1 MQNKLRRIL
10 QKQDGIAILIVLCLG
25 ALLLALAA
33 ALGYAASVLTA
44 NANSQ
49 LREQEAYQLA
59 VSFSDVLEGELQN
72 EGSEFAKFINGT
84 YMVLESYG
92 TNIYTQESG
101 KTVLEI
107 KGGNKNDANENDANE
122 NDANEN
128 DANKLQGGADTL
140 TITLQRRPGEKAEDL
155 AMDVPYIDMTDLK
168 NQLNT
173 LKAPDYKIEDLQLD
187 ITVTAE
193 KSGAAYAYTVTY
205 DRSAHYDE
213 MYFTIDSQTVRYKWV
228 ENTTKFKNPS
238 VKEPFDLD
246 DGVKHT
252 LTVHFNTSKAPSAV
266 SYVRGVRAAQGGTP

>member
-1 MQNKLRRIL
+1 MIRRKGKCPMQNKLRRIL

-59 VSFSDVLEGELQN
+59 VSFSDVLQGELQDDTS
-72 EGSEFAKFINGT
+72 GFAAFVNGT
-84 YMVLESYG
+84 YMISEAYG

-101 KTVLEI
+101 KTVLTTD
-107 KGGNKNDANENDANE
+107 DAD
-122 NDANEN
+122 
-128 DANKLQGGADTL
+128 KLQGGADTL
-140 TITLQRRPGEKAEDL
+140 TVTLQRRPGEKAEDL
-155 AMDVPYIDMTDLK
+155 TMDVPYTDMGDLK

-173 LKAPDYKIEDLQLD
+173 LTAADHKIEDLQLD

-205 DRSAHYDE
+205 DRSAHYDDV
-213 MYFTIDSQTVRYKWV
+213 YFTIDGKTARYDWVRD
-228 ENTTKFKNPS
+228 TATFKNQNTS
-238 VKEPFDLD
+238 ETIHFDD
-246 DGVKHT
+246 NTPHT
-252 LTVHFNTSKAPSAV
+252 LTVHYDTSKAPTAV

>member
-1 MQNKLRRIL
+1 MIRRKGKCPMQNKLRRIL

-72 EGSEFAKFINGT
+72 KDSDFAKFINGT
-84 YMVLESYG
+84 YMVSEAYG
-92 TNIYTQESG
+92 INIYTQESG
-101 KTVLEI
+101 KTVLTTD
-107 KGGNKNDANENDANE
+107 NANQ
-122 NDANEN
+122 
-128 DANKLQGGADTL
+128 LQGGADTL

-155 AMDVPYIDMTDLK
+155 AMDVPYDNMEDLK
-168 NQLNT
+168 NQLTT
-173 LKAPDYKIEDLQLD
+173 LHAPDYKIEDLQLD

-205 DRSAHYDE
+205 DRSAHYSGV
-213 MYFTIDSQTVRYKWV
+213 YFTIDGQTARYDWV
-228 ENTTKFKNPS
+228 TDTTKFKKDRVDEWVDFS
-238 VKEPFDLD
+238 
-246 DGVKHT
+246 DGKNHT
-252 LTVHFNTSKAPSAV
+252 LTVHFDTSAAPTAV

>member
-1 MQNKLRRIL
+1 MIRRKGKCPMQNKLRRIL

-59 VSFSDVLEGELQN
+59 VSFSEVLEGELQN

-84 YMVLESYG
+84 YMVSEAYG

-101 KTVLEI
+101 KTVLTTD
-107 KGGNKNDANENDANE
+107 NANQ
-122 NDANEN
+122 
-128 DANKLQGGADTL
+128 LQGGADTL
-140 TITLQRRPGEKAEDL
+140 TVTLQRRPGEKAEDL
-155 AMDVPYIDMTDLK
+155 AMDVQYSGMEDLK
-168 NQLNT
+168 NQLTT
-173 LKAPDYKIEDLQLD
+173 LHAADYKIEDLQLD

-205 DRSAHYDE
+205 DRSAHYDDV
-213 MYFTIDSQTVRYKWV
+213 YFTIDGSTARYNW
-228 ENTTKFKNPS
+228 ENGTTTFKNQNTS
-238 VKEPFDLD
+238 EMIHFDD
-246 DGVKHT
+246 NTPHT
-252 LTVHFNTSKAPSAV
+252 LTVHFDTSAAPTAV

>member
-1 MQNKLRRIL
+1 MIRRKGKCPMQNKLRRIL

-72 EGSEFAKFINGT
+72 KDSDFAKFINGT
-84 YMVLESYG
+84 YMVSEAYG

-101 KTVLEI
+101 KTVLTTD
-107 KGGNKNDANENDANE
+107 NANQ
-122 NDANEN
+122 
-128 DANKLQGGADTL
+128 LQGGADTL

-155 AMDVPYIDMTDLK
+155 AMDVLYSNMEDLK
-168 NQLNT
+168 NQLTT
-173 LKAPDYKIEDLQLD
+173 LHAADYKIEDLQLD

-193 KSGAAYAYTVTY
+193 KNGAAYAYTVTY
-205 DRSAHYDE
+205 DRSAHYDKL
-213 MYFTIDSQTVRYKWV
+213 YFTIDEKPARYDWEK
-228 ENTTKFKNPS
+228 NTTTFKNQNTS
-238 VKEPFDLD
+238 EKIDFD
-246 DGVKHT
+246 GEATHT
-252 LTVHFNTSKAPSAV
+252 LTVHFDTSAAPTAV